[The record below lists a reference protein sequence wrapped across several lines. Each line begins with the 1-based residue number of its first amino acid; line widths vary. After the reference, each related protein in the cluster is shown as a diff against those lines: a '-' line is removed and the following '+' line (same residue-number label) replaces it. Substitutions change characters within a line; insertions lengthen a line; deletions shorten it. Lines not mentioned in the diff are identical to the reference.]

1 MQIVYDQDQM
11 LAIQLIESAIQ
22 NSSFKQH
29 ILIKGEA
36 GSGKSAIIKAAIAR
50 LCIVNHPISVTAL
63 TSRATNKLRDGIS
76 GVCPETSISTTGRL
90 FGFWFD
96 RLGYINW
103 RKKTPKFQ
111 VGHVIF
117 IDECGMQDGKAVKF
131 IIDVA
136 NAQNCLLVMAGDPYQ
151 IPYMENDKY
160 VESPIFDDLSFTQVE
175 LSGCYRQDSVGKND
189 LYQLAR
195 DVRASIDGK
204 RFPDFLSFS
213 CVEKLPF
220 TSFVDAAS
228 KRFKNGDSVKIIS
241 ISGSDA
247 EIDGLNRGVK
257 KKVLPGRSSS
267 AFQEQEILITLAD
280 METAQGFISKDT
292 DLIVES
298 VSKPKKSS
306 VGVRVNDYVCRSMV
320 DDKRVELSAALNIEE
335 AVAVHRDLKNKLRK
349 SLELGDRL
357 GANEVRKK
365 ISEFERFAAPV
376 NSAYAVNIISSQG
389 SDYDHVFLDLTGLR
403 KKYDRNLLLRKIYV
417 GVTRARKS
425 LTITGNFPK
434 NL

>member
-11 LAIQLIESAIQ
+11 LAIQLIESTIQ
-22 NSSFKQH
+22 NSSFNQH

-36 GSGKSAIIKAAIAR
+36 GSGKSAVIKAAIAR
-50 LCIVNHPISVTAL
+50 LCIINHPISVTAF

-76 GVCPETSISTTGRL
+76 GICPESSISTTGRL

-96 RLGYINW
+96 KFGYINW
-103 RKKTPKFQ
+103 REITPKFQ
-111 VGHVIF
+111 AGHVIF
-117 IDECGMQDGKAVKF
+117 IDECGMQDGKAAKF

-136 NAQNCLLVMAGDPYQ
+136 NAQNCLLVMVGDPYQ
-151 IPYMENDKY
+151 IPYIENNKY
-160 VESPIFDDLSFTQVE
+160 VESPVFADLSFTQIE
-175 LSGCYRQDSVGKND
+175 LSGCYRQDATEKNG
-189 LYQLAR
+189 LYQLAKGI
-195 DVRASIDGK
+195 RASVDGGK
-204 RFPDFLSFS
+204 FPDFLSFS

-220 TSFVDAAS
+220 TSFIDAAS

-241 ISGSDA
+241 ISGSNA
-247 EIDGLNRGVK
+247 EVDGLNRGVK
-257 KKVLPGRSSS
+257 KKVLPSRSNS
-267 AFQEQEILITLAD
+267 AFQEHEILITLAD

-306 VGVRVNDYVCRSMV
+306 LGIRVNDYVCRSIT
-320 DDKRVELSAALNIEE
+320 DDKRVEFSAALNVEE
-335 AVAVHRDLKNKLRK
+335 AVVVHRNLKSELKQ
-349 SLELGDRL
+349 SLESGNKL
-357 GANEVRKK
+357 GANEIRKK
-365 ISEFERFAAPV
+365 ISDYERFAAPV

-403 KKYDRNLLLRKIYV
+403 NKYDRNLLLRKIYV

-425 LTITGNFPK
+425 LTITGSFPK